1 MFFVLVCNGIL
12 YRSVHSQTHM
22 HHQRYI
28 KSEIV
33 YTILCCSCFLYYL
46 FSAADFH
53 WISLSHEHRF
63 LFAWKM
69 VSLFLKHLYFEST
82 NFARSCCNQSNALF
96 SKSLYS
102 LAIDIVIGVDVAT
115 AAGDWNSIIIP
126 VALAALLA
134 KFSF

>member
-1 MFFVLVCNGIL
+1 MESSIEVYTPKRTCTIKD
-12 YRSVHSQTHM
+12 
-22 HHQRYI
+22 I
-28 KSEIV
+28 WKSEIV
-33 YTILCCSCFLYYL
+33 YTILRCSCFLNYL

-53 WISLSHEHRF
+53 WISLSYEHRF

-69 VSLFLKHLYFEST
+69 VSLFSKHLYFKSM
-82 NFARSCCNQSNALF
+82 NFARSCCNQSSALF

-102 LAIDIVIGVDVAT
+102 LAIDIVIGVDVVVAAAT
-115 AAGDWNSIIIP
+115 AAVGDWNSIITP